1 MNPVSSPSSSGPV
14 LGPFE
19 ITAAPL
25 SVDQLVAEVQTPAD
39 GAVVTFVGLV
49 RDNNH
54 DRRVVALE
62 YEAYPELAER
72 ELRALSEAVATKYGL
87 HGIGIRHRTG
97 RLLIGEI
104 SVIIAVAAPHR
115 AEGFAA
121 CAEALDRLKATVP
134 VWKKEWY
141 DDGSAWIGQGAG

>member
-1 MNPVSSPSSSGPV
+1 MSETPAATPRSAT

-19 ITAAPL
+19 ITPAPL
-25 SVDQLVAEVQTPAD
+25 SIDQLTAEVQSPAD

-49 RDNNH
+49 RDH
-54 DRRVVALE
+54 HLGRRVIALE

-72 ELRALSEAVATKYGL
+72 EMRALGEEVAARHGL

-97 RLLIGEI
+97 RLAIGEI

-115 AEGFAA
+115 AAAFAA

-141 DDGSAWIGQGAG
+141 EDGSAWIGQAAG